1 MTPTNAI
8 DHDQYMSDFYNDA
21 DVTNMRA
28 NYQKLLYF
36 VYKVAMKYKHGRR
49 MYKKTENGY
58 NALNLVDKEEVQPHR
73 ELNAQLFVNALLWYV
88 FEESGMGRSM
98 LDKRGRQYPSNCINK
113 MFDESWGRDMQPK
126 KVTAFKQLHRI
137 CSDILE
143 QDDARLTKGM
153 ELIGLRRYISTC
165 KAQGVPAYDEDDNI
179 FCMKNKNVIINIL
192 TGLVR
197 GILFP
202 NLGLGH
208 PTTLYEK
215 IRKLPAEMEAAKFKD
230 HTIPD
235 TVDKTVP
242 KKEEPAPKP
251 VKKDKPKPKL
261 KIDPEKTFK
270 KSAEVQEAKPVV
282 EEKLPEKTTEPE
294 LDPMSWETLQN
305 WYKDRSAYRILLRS
319 MIEELEAQAAAIR
332 SKLAP
337 LYAQEQAFEAVC
349 YVLNSNGKSY

>member
-8 DHDQYMSDFYNDA
+8 DHDQYMSDFYNDS

-36 VYKVAMKYKHGRR
+36 VYKVATKYKHGRR

-58 NALNLVDKEEVQPHR
+58 TALNLVDKEEVQPHR

-137 CSDILE
+137 CGELLE

-153 ELIGLRRYISTC
+153 ELIGLRRYIAAC

-197 GILFP
+197 GVLFP

-208 PTTLYEK
+208 PTSLYEK

-230 HTIPD
+230 HAIPD

-261 KIDPEKTFK
+261 KIDPEKTFT
-270 KSAEVQEAKPVV
+270 KSAEVQESKSVI
-282 EEKLPEKTTEPE
+282 EEKLPEKPTDPE
-294 LDPMSWETLQN
+294 FDPMNWEALQK
-305 WYKDRSAYRILLRS
+305 WYGDRSAYLILLKS
-319 MIEELEAQAAAIR
+319 MIEELETQLDDIR
-332 SKLAP
+332 AKLSP
-337 LYAQEQAFEAVC
+337 LYAQEQALEAVGS
-349 YVLNSNGKSY
+349 VLKNNGKS

>member
-1 MTPTNAI
+1 
-8 DHDQYMSDFYNDA
+8 
-21 DVTNMRA
+21 
-28 NYQKLLYF
+28 
-36 VYKVAMKYKHGRR
+36 
-49 MYKKTENGY
+49 
-58 NALNLVDKEEVQPHR
+58 
-73 ELNAQLFVNALLWYV
+73 
-88 FEESGMGRSM
+88 MGRSM

-126 KVTAFKQLHRI
+126 KITAFKQLHRI
-137 CSDILE
+137 CGDLLE

-235 TVDKTVP
+235 AVDKTVP
-242 KKEEPAPKP
+242 KKEEPASKP

-261 KIDPEKTFK
+261 KIDPEKTIK
-270 KSAEVQEAKPVV
+270 KSAEVQESKPVV

-294 LDPMSWETLQN
+294 LDPMSWKTLQN
-305 WYKDRSAYRILLRS
+305 WYKDRSAYRTLLRS
-319 MIEELEAQAAAIR
+319 MIEELEAQAANIR
-332 SKLAP
+332 ANLAP

>member
-8 DHDQYMSDFYNDA
+8 DHDQYLSDFYNDE

-36 VYKVAMKYKHGRR
+36 VYKIAMKYKHGRR

-126 KVTAFKQLHRI
+126 KITAFKQLHRI
-137 CSDILE
+137 CSEILE

-215 IRKLPAEMEAAKFKD
+215 IRKLPAEMEAARFKD
-230 HTIPD
+230 HAIPD

-242 KKEEPAPKP
+242 KKEEPAAKP
-251 VKKDKPKPKL
+251 AKKDKPKPKL
-261 KIDPEKTFK
+261 KIDPEKTVT
-270 KSAEVQEAKPVV
+270 KSAEVQE
-282 EEKLPEKTTEPE
+282 EKLPEKPTEQ
-294 LDPMSWETLQN
+294 DPMNWEALQKWYGDRTSYRTLL
-305 WYKDRSAYRILLRS
+305 KS
-319 MIEELEAQAAAIR
+319 MIEELEAQAADIR
-332 SKLAP
+332 AKLAP
-337 LYAQEQAFEAVC
+337 LYAQEQALEAVG
-349 YVLNSNGKSY
+349 YVLGKNEKS

>member
-8 DHDQYMSDFYNDA
+8 DHDQYMSDFYNDS

-36 VYKVAMKYKHGRR
+36 VYKVATKYKHGRR

-58 NALNLVDKEEVQPHR
+58 TALNLVDKEEVQPHR

-137 CSDILE
+137 CGELLE

-153 ELIGLRRYISTC
+153 ELIGLRRYIAAC

-197 GILFP
+197 GVLFP

-208 PTTLYEK
+208 PTSLYEK

-230 HTIPD
+230 HAIPD

-261 KIDPEKTFK
+261 KIDPEKTFT
-270 KSAEVQEAKPVV
+270 KSAEVQESKSVI
-282 EEKLPEKTTEPE
+282 EEKLPEKPTEPE
-294 LDPMSWETLQN
+294 LDPMNWEALQK
-305 WYKDRSAYRILLRS
+305 WYGDRSAYLILLKS
-319 MIEELEAQAAAIR
+319 MIEELETQLDDIR
-332 SKLAP
+332 AKLSP
-337 LYAQEQAFEAVC
+337 LYAQEQALEAVGS
-349 YVLNSNGKSY
+349 VLKNNGKS

>member
-8 DHDQYMSDFYNDA
+8 DHDQYMSDFYNDS

-49 MYKKTENGY
+49 MYKKAENGY

-126 KVTAFKQLHRI
+126 KITAFKQLHKI
-137 CSDILE
+137 CSEILE

-153 ELIGLRRYISTC
+153 ELIGLRRYIATC
-165 KAQGVPAYDEDDNI
+165 KSQGVPAYDEDDNI

-197 GILFP
+197 SILFP

-215 IRKLPAEMEAAKFKD
+215 LRKLPAEMEAAKFKD
-230 HTIPD
+230 HSIPD
-235 TVDKTVP
+235 TVDNTVP

-251 VKKDKPKPKL
+251 AKKDKPKPKL
-261 KIDPEKTFK
+261 KIDPEKTFT
-270 KSAEVQEAKPVV
+270 KSSEIQGAKPVV
-282 EEKLPEKTTEPE
+282 EEKLPEKLTEPE
-294 LDPMSWETLQN
+294 LDPMDWDTLQK
-305 WYKDRSAYRILLRS
+305 WHDARTSYRILLKS
-319 MIEELEAQAAAIR
+319 MIEELETQLKDIKA
-332 SKLAP
+332 KLAP
-337 LYAQEQAFEAVC
+337 LQSQMDILEATD
-349 YVLNSNGKSY
+349 YLLGRYKKS

>member
-8 DHDQYMSDFYNDA
+8 DHDQYLSDFYNDSDA
-21 DVTNMRA
+21 TNMRA

-126 KVTAFKQLHRI
+126 KITAFKQLHRI
-137 CSDILE
+137 CGDILE

-215 IRKLPAEMEAAKFKD
+215 IRKLPAEMEAARFKD

-261 KIDPEKTFK
+261 KIEPEKTFSK
-270 KSAEVQEAKPVV
+270 PAEAQEAKPVV
-282 EEKLPEKTTEPE
+282 EEKLPEQTTEPE
-294 LDPMSWETLQN
+294 LDPMDWDTLQK
-305 WYKDRSAYRILLRS
+305 WHDARTSYRAQLES
-319 MIEELEAQAAAIR
+319 MIEELETQLKDIKA
-332 SKLAP
+332 KLAP
-337 LYAQEQAFEAVC
+337 LRSQMDILEATN
-349 YVLNSNGKSY
+349 YLLDRYKKS

>member
-8 DHDQYMSDFYNDA
+8 DHDQYMSDFYNDS
-21 DVTNMRA
+21 DVTNMRS

-49 MYKKTENGY
+49 MYKKAENGY

-126 KVTAFKQLHRI
+126 KITAFKQLHKI
-137 CSDILE
+137 CGEILE

-153 ELIGLRRYISTC
+153 ELIGLRRYIATC
-165 KAQGVPAYDEDDNI
+165 KSQGVPAYDEDDNI

-230 HTIPD
+230 HSIPD
-235 TVDKTVP
+235 TVDNTVP

-261 KIDPEKTFK
+261 KIDPEKTFT
-270 KSAEVQEAKPVV
+270 KSAEIQEAKPVV
-282 EEKLPEKTTEPE
+282 KEKLPEKPTEPE
-294 LDPMSWETLQN
+294 LDPMDWETLRK
-305 WYKDRSAYRILLRS
+305 WHDDRTAYRMLLKS
-319 MIEELEAQAAAIR
+319 MIEELETQLEDIKDKLNPLR
-332 SKLAP
+332 SQMNIL
-337 LYAQEQAFEAVC
+337 EATD
-349 YVLNSNGKSY
+349 YLINRYKKS

>member
-1 MTPTNAI
+1 MTPTSAI
-8 DHDQYMSDFYNDA
+8 DHDPYMSDFYNDSDA
-21 DVTNMRA
+21 TNMRA

-36 VYKVAMKYKHGRR
+36 VYKVATKYKHGRR

-126 KVTAFKQLHRI
+126 KITAFKQLHRI
-137 CSDILE
+137 CGDILE

-153 ELIGLRRYISTC
+153 ELIGLRRYIATC
-165 KAQGVPAYDEDDNI
+165 KAQGIPAYDEDDNI

-230 HTIPD
+230 HSIPD
-235 TVDKTVP
+235 TVDKTAP

-261 KIDPEKTFK
+261 KIDPEKTFAK
-270 KSAEVQEAKPVV
+270 PAEVQEAKPVV

-294 LDPMSWETLQN
+294 LDPMDWDTLQK
-305 WYKDRSAYRILLRS
+305 WHDARTSYRARLKS
-319 MIEELEAQAAAIR
+319 MIEELETQLNDIKA
-332 SKLAP
+332 KLAP
-337 LYAQEQAFEAVC
+337 LQSQMDILETADY
-349 YVLNSNGKSY
+349 LLGRHKKS

>member
-8 DHDQYMSDFYNDA
+8 DHDQYLSDFYNDE

-36 VYKVAMKYKHGRR
+36 VYKIAMKYKHGRR

-126 KVTAFKQLHRI
+126 KITAFKQLHRI
-137 CSDILE
+137 CGDLLE

-235 TVDKTVP
+235 TVDKTTP
-242 KKEEPAPKP
+242 KKEEPAPDP
-251 VKKDKPKPKL
+251 VRKDKPKPKL
-261 KIDPEKTFK
+261 KIDPEKTFT
-270 KSAEVQEAKPVV
+270 KSVEIQEAKPVV
-282 EEKLPEKTTEPE
+282 EEKLPEKPTEPE
-294 LDPMSWETLQN
+294 LDPMDWDTLQK
-305 WYKDRSAYRILLRS
+305 WHDDRTSYRILLES
-319 MIEELEAQAAAIR
+319 MIEELETQLKDIKA
-332 SKLAP
+332 KLAP
-337 LYAQEQAFEAVC
+337 LQSQMDILKATDYLLGR
-349 YVLNSNGKSY
+349 YKKS

>member
-1 MTPTNAI
+1 MTPINAI
-8 DHDQYMSDFYNDA
+8 DHDPYMSDFYNDS

-49 MYKKTENGY
+49 LYKRAENGY

-88 FEESGMGRSM
+88 FEESGMGRPM

-113 MFDESWGRDMQPK
+113 MFEESWGRDMQPK
-126 KVTAFKQLHRI
+126 KIAAFKQLHKI
-137 CSDILE
+137 CGELLE
-143 QDDARLTKGM
+143 LDDARLTKGM

-197 GILFP
+197 SILFP

-215 IRKLPAEMEAAKFKD
+215 IRKLPAEIEAAKLKD

-235 TVDKTVP
+235 TVDKTEP

-261 KIDPEKTFK
+261 KIDPEKTCA
-270 KSAEVQEAKPVV
+270 KSVEIQEAKPVI

-294 LDPMSWETLQN
+294 VDPMNWEALQK
-305 WYKDRSAYRILLRS
+305 WYADRTSYLMLLKS
-319 MIEELEAQAAAIR
+319 MIAELENQAKGIAA
-332 SKLAP
+332 KLEP
-337 LYAQEQAFEAVC
+337 LYAQEQALEAVGS
-349 YVLNSNGKSY
+349 VLGNRGKL